1 MSNLAIDININAPAL
16 VGALERLTVAL
27 GKPVTLEAKP
37 MPVPQPVQ
45 TAPVTPAPAAA
56 AMPQQEPAQP
66 AAVPVTP
73 APVQTAAAPVAPA
86 PVQTAAPQAPVQAA
100 PAAAPTTKTYTMDE
114 IAKAAADFMSPATI
128 PQLQALLA
136 SFGVNGLPDL
146 PADKLGAFAAELRK
160 MGAKI

>member
-1 MSNLAIDININAPAL
+1 MSNFAIDININAPEL
-16 VGALERLTVAL
+16 VGIIKHLCIALDKAAI
-27 GKPVTLEAKP
+27 KPTSTEVKP
-37 MPVPQPVQ
+37 EPVPQPVQ
-45 TAPVTPAPAAA
+45 TATVTPAPAQPI
-56 AMPQQEPAQP
+56 PQQ
-66 AAVPVTP
+66 
-73 APVQTAAAPVAPA
+73 APVQA
-86 PVQTAAPQAPVQAA
+86 AAPQAPVQAA